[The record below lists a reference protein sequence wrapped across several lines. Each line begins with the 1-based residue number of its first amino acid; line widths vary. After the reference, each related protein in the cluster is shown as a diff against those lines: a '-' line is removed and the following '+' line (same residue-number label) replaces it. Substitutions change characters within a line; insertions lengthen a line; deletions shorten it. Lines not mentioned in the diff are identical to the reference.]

1 MAKPVYKSP
10 PFQSPGLLIA
20 VAFLVTVVLGAF
32 LAIFVNSAGG
42 RVGILLAL
50 PAAVA
55 IGFLFLFDRYL
66 LFFLIVLFRSSMD
79 QLLEATK
86 FGGFGLG
93 AVLNALVILI
103 AFIALIQ
110 RPGPAG
116 KVLKQTWVAFL
127 LVAGVS
133 IFLAPEFITALKSY
147 LALVSYAAIFSLAI
161 TLINSEQDFGRWM
174 RAVFFSSLVPVI
186 YGFIDAAN
194 GGYASFE
201 GFRISSTFSHPNIFA
216 FYLVL
221 MISLSFYFFKAKASY
236 IPLFIRRTI
245 PIYIL
250 IMFALLIMTKTRSAW
265 AACFAFFLLY
275 ALIYERKYLIWILVA
290 SAIGFMIPEVRDR
303 ITDLAQGNEVINYSK
318 LNSYAWRKMIW
329 EQGLRWMEPSHY
341 LLGYGLEAFIHYSVS
356 FFTMSGGVAMGAHSV
371 YVQLLFDTGILGLLT
386 FIWLH
391 VKFGL
396 LLKPYYKANKLMI
409 FTAIMFLLEFALN
422 SYSDNMLAYLSFN
435 WYLWFVLGAIY
446 AAGRIRKKHAEDL
459 LAETV
464 VLPTGQ
470 SLSARGNVAA
480 RGIGNRGAGNRT
492 SGSSTRIRNFDPKD
506 GGRF

>member
-1 MAKPVYKSP
+1 MAKPEYKSA

-20 VAFLVTVVLGAF
+20 VGLFITLFLGIL
-32 LAIFVNSAGG
+32 LALFVNGSGG
-42 RVGILLAL
+42 RVGIMLAF
-50 PAAVA
+50 PAAIV
-55 IGFLFLFDRYL
+55 IGFIFILDRYL

-79 QLLEATK
+79 KILEATK
-86 FGGFGLG
+86 FGSFGLG

-110 RPGPAG
+110 RPGPAA
-116 KVLKQTWVAFL
+116 KVLKQTWLAFL

-133 IFLAPEFITALKSY
+133 VMLAPEFMTAVKSY

-161 TLINSEQDFGRWM
+161 SLIRTEEDFGRWV
-174 RAVFFSSLVPVI
+174 RAVFYSSIIPVI
-186 YGFIDAAN
+186 YGFVDAAN

-221 MISLSFYFFKAKASY
+221 MISLAFYFFKAKASY

-245 PIYIL
+245 PIYIF

-265 AACFAFFLLY
+265 ASCFAFFLLY
-275 ALIYERKYLIWILVA
+275 AIIYERKYLIWIILASVVA
-290 SAIGFMIPEVRDR
+290 FMIPDVRDR

-329 EQGLRWMEPSHY
+329 TQGLLWMEPSHY
-341 LLGYGLEAFIHYSVS
+341 LVGYGLESFIHYSVS
-356 FFTMSGGVAMGAHSV
+356 FFTMSGGVGMGAHSV
-371 YVQLLFDTGILGLLT
+371 YVQLLFETGILGFLT

-391 VKFGL
+391 LRLGF
-396 LLKPYYKANKLMI
+396 LLKPYYQANKLMI

-446 AAGRIRKKHAEDL
+446 AVGRIRKQKADEL
-459 LAETV
+459 LADTV
-464 VLPTGQ
+464 VTPPGQ
-470 SLSARGNVAA
+470 SIAQSPYVTMPRASAK
-480 RGIGNRGAGNRT
+480 NRT
-492 SGSSTRIRNFDPKD
+492 WRK
-506 GGRF
+506 